1 MWPVFKI
8 PTSKRLMVS
17 KNVYDHHRHS
27 GNFID
32 GETEFCGSPDLF
44 VSSVSVLWLNR

>member
-8 PTSKRLMVS
+8 PTSKRFIAS
-17 KNVYDHHRHS
+17 KNVYDHQRH
-27 GNFID
+27 FEHFFD
-32 GETEFCGSPDLF
+32 VYGETEFCDLF